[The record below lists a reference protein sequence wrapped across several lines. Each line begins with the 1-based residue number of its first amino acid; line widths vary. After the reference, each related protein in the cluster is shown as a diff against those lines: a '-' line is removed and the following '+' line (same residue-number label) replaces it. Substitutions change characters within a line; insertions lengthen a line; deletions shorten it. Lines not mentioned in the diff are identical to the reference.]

1 MLTEIWKFII
11 REAPEF
17 LDCEISTK
25 TGQILTNR
33 CFLSLSS
40 LIFPRLKQV
49 YQNNITA
56 VIMPSHT
63 ESEILMEL
71 SGFAIKKEFIQH
83 QSMRETKSNQELLE
97 MRGDIETVNKTVL
110 PEASSI
116 EVESDEKLPQFV
128 KRPVKRRLQHNV
140 TQKNTS
146 FQCEFCGKEFI
157 NSKKCRMHRY
167 QVHKDAIYSC
177 EFCRASFKTKSI
189 LNNHLKTHNE
199 PMFSCEFCQRVKVD
213 IAII

>member
-1 MLTEIWKFII
+1 MLSEIWKFII
-11 REAPEF
+11 YQAPEF

-25 TGQILTNR
+25 TGTLLTNR
-33 CFLSLSS
+33 CFLSLSN

-49 YQNNITA
+49 YQNNIT
-56 VIMPSHT
+56 VIIMPSHT
-63 ESEILMEL
+63 HSEILMEL
-71 SGFAIKKEFIQH
+71 SGFAKKKEFIQD
-83 QSMRETKSNQELLE
+83 QSLCETKSNQELLE
-97 MRGDIETVNKTVL
+97 KRGDIQTVNKTVL
-110 PEASSI
+110 MPEASFI
-116 EVESDEKLPQFV
+116 EVESNEKLTKF
-128 KRPVKRRLQHNV
+128 KRPLKRRLQHNV
-140 TQKNTS
+140 TRKTTF

-167 QVHKDAIYSC
+167 QVHKDAVYDC

-199 PMFSCEFCQRVKVD
+199 PMFTCEFCKMVKVD